1 MEYTIEKKDY
11 KIIKLFIK
19 ESLDNLADV
28 ETILLE
34 KNVNK
39 IHEIKM
45 GSSFFGIKD
54 ISMLC
59 FQIEGAF
66 SEAIKEGNLLSNELM
81 QVISKALLIMKNSF
95 EFASK
100 KFSYKNCLLSFE
112 DSEEITNY
120 KNKIEEILKKKNVEE
135 VTVSNNLNLEELS
148 TSISE
153 DFKAQFVAETLEYID
168 KIDNELLLNLE
179 KSREDFGI
187 INEIFRCV
195 HSIKGGAGIVIS
207 SLAGD
212 DIILPIVKQISQI
225 SHCFESLLSIIRDN
239 KLMVEDDVITL
250 IYGVLDYLKICTSYI
265 NDDNYEE
272 VSVNDIVENISEIT
286 AKYSKLPAKENIINS
301 NKQEV
306 IKNNFNLNNGFQTIR
321 VSENKIEKMM
331 NTIGE
336 LTIVKNTFMHFART
350 VNVEYNLPILAKEI
364 KTISNSVNKISDDLQ
379 DAIMS
384 IRMIEVK
391 TIFNKM
397 PKVVRDIAQIN
408 NKKINLAIEGEETE
422 IDKTIVEQ
430 VSDPIVHIIRNAADH
445 GIENSEE
452 RIKNGKEE
460 SGIIT
465 LRAYNK
471 NKFVYIEIE
480 DDGKGMNPEDIRQ
493 KAIEKGFLKEI
504 EMKNLT
510 KSQILN
516 LVFLPGFS
524 TAEKVSE
531 VSGRGV
537 GMDIVKNNITKLNGT
552 VKIDSEVGK
561 GTKMTIQLPITLS
574 VARGLLIET
583 QGEEYIIPIESIIE
597 TVKINF
603 NNIHVFKGKSFTNL
617 RGETIGV
624 EWLSKVLL
632 LEKFSCEKGEDNVNA
647 VVISDST
654 QKLALIVDKLKSE
667 QEFVVKTLSDYL
679 SYIPGIAGST
689 LLGSG
694 KVVLILN
701 SADLI
706 KMSSELQK

>member
-1 MEYTIEKKDY
+1 MEYIIEKKDY
-11 KIIKLFIK
+11 KVIKLFIK
-19 ESLDNLADV
+19 ESLDNIADV

-34 KNVNK
+34 KNINK
-39 IHEIKM
+39 IHELKIA
-45 GSSFFGIKD
+45 SSFFGIKD

-59 FQIEGAF
+59 FQIERVF
-66 SEAIKEGNLLSNELM
+66 SEAIKEGNSLSNELM
-81 QVISKALLIMKNSF
+81 EVISKALLIMKNSF
-95 EFASK
+95 EFARK

-112 DSEEITNY
+112 DSEEIINY
-120 KNKIEEILKKKNVEE
+120 KDKIKEILKKKNIRE
-135 VTVSNNLNLEELS
+135 VVVSNNLNLEEPS
-148 TSISE
+148 TSTSE
-153 DFKAQFVAETLEYID
+153 DFKDQFVVETLEYID
-168 KIDNELLLNLE
+168 RIDNELLLKLE

-187 INEIFRCV
+187 INEIFRCI

-207 SLAGD
+207 YLASD
-212 DIILPIVKQISQI
+212 STILPLVKQISQI

-239 KLMVEDDVITL
+239 KFTVEDDVITL
-250 IYGVLDYLKICTSYI
+250 VYGVLDYLKIYISYI
-265 NDDNYEE
+265 NDDIYEE
-272 VSVNDIVENISEIT
+272 VSIKDIIENIDKIT
-286 AKYSKLPAKENIINS
+286 INYSKIPTKENIMDL

-306 IKNNFNLNNGFQTIR
+306 IRNNFNLNNGFQTIR

-336 LTIVKNTFMHFART
+336 LTIVKNTFMHFSRT
-350 VNVEYNLPILAKEI
+350 VNVEYNLPTLAKEI

-408 NKKINLAIEGEETE
+408 NKRINLVIEGEETE

-430 VSDPIVHIIRNAADH
+430 ISDPIVHIIRNAADH

-460 SGIIT
+460 SGTIT

-471 NKFVYIEIE
+471 NNFVYIEIE
-480 DDGKGMNPEDIRQ
+480 DDGKGINSENIRQ

-504 EMKNLT
+504 ENLN
-510 KSQILN
+510 KSQLLN

-524 TAEKVSE
+524 TAKKVSE

-561 GTKMTIQLPITLS
+561 GTKITIQLPITLS
-574 VARGLLIET
+574 VARGLLIES
-583 QGEEYIIPIESIIE
+583 QSEEYIIPIESIIE
-597 TVKINF
+597 TVKINV
-603 NNIHVFKGKSFTNL
+603 NNIHSFKGKCFTNL

-632 LEKFSCEKGEDNVNA
+632 LEESSTERSEDNVNA

-667 QEFVVKTLSDYL
+667 QEFVVKTLSDFL

-706 KMSSELQK
+706 KMSSKLQE